1 MRSTNRDIANRAA
14 GAVLGG
20 FVGEALGVG
29 THWYYDLAELRRDHG
44 EWVSGYTTPLP
55 GRYHDGLVA
64 GQLSQAGI
72 IAAHLLDTIL
82 ECGGYDEAAFTA
94 RLDQKLFP
102 AVDGVPVHGPGG
114 YTSQSIR
121 QAWRRRVV
129 DGRPWGEVAGHAD
142 TTEAAERIF
151 VLAVLYAAD
160 PTRAAQTSR
169 DNARLT
175 QNDTTIVAMTT
186 AFACVAAALVRGDT
200 LDGGTGR
207 RLLDL
212 VKRGRLPFHAITSD
226 GSRPPSGENAEG
238 DIGAN
243 FPSPDAL
250 IGVGAAAGAALD
262 PAIRIEPAWK
272 VAQVYGL
279 PCAAYFQFPTAYYL
293 AARFSQDFEAAVLN
307 AINGGGQNQ
316 ARAMLTGALVGA
328 QVGIDRIPRRFI
340 DGLERGAE
348 LEAKARSLGALAA
361 GEKVGDVAA

>member
-1 MRSTNRDIANRAA
+1 MTLTKTDIANRAA

-20 FVGEALGVG
+20 FIGEALGVG
-29 THWYYDLAELRRDHG
+29 THWYYDLDELRRDHG

-55 GRYHDGLVA
+55 GRYHYGLAA

-82 ECGGYDEAAFTA
+82 EFGGYDEAAFTA

-121 QAWRRRVV
+121 HAWRRRSI
-129 DGRPWGEVAGHAD
+129 DGRPWGEVAGPAD

-151 VLAVLYAAD
+151 VLAALYAAD
-160 PTRAAQTSR
+160 PRRAALASR
-169 DNARLT
+169 DNTLLT
-175 QNDTTIVAMTT
+175 QDDTTIVALTT
-186 AFACVAAALVRGDT
+186 AFASVVAALVRGDP

-207 RLLDL
+207 RLLEL
-212 VKRGRLPFHAITSD
+212 VRRGSLPFHAVTSD
-226 GSRPPSGENAEG
+226 GSRPPADRAEG

-250 IGVGAAAGAALD
+250 IGVGAPAGAALD

-272 VAQVYGL
+272 VAQMYGL

-293 AARFSQDFEAAVLN
+293 AARFPRDFEAAVLN

-316 ARAMLTGALVGA
+316 ARALLTGALVGA
-328 QVGIDRIPRRFI
+328 QVGVDGIPRRFI
-340 DGLERGAE
+340 DGLELGAE
-348 LEAKARSLGALAA
+348 LEAKARALGALAA
-361 GEKVGDVAA
+361 GANASDVAA